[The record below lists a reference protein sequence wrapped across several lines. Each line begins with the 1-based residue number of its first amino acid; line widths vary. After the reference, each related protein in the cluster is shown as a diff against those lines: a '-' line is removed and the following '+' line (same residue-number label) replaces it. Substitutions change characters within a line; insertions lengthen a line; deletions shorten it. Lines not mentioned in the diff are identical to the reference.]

1 MPSFSWPGTWYG
13 PRYWNASCAT
23 LRHSTNAHHGATG
36 PHRECQVKAPG
47 VGSGGLDLDLAL
59 TWACLGKLGLACR
72 RINITIAWL
81 GPLIANLGQNWTPTE
96 HKGRHSN
103 AACAKSGPRQAH
115 VGPSGPDVGLTWGL
129 TWPTWAGLPAKSGP
143 RQDHVWH
150 SGHDVS
156 LTWGLKWPTWAGLP
170 AKSSRSRPRQ
180 AHVGP
185 SGPDVG
191 LTWSLTW
198 PTWAGLPPSQGHVR
212 AMSGPCRAFRH

>member
-1 MPSFSWPGTWYG
+1 MNICVVSVVPNIVPNVVPNIVPNTLPNVEPNVVSDLVPTILSLRLFSICPASHGQAHGTVHDTG
-13 PRYWNASCAT
+13 MHRARPCGT
-23 LRHSTNAHHGATG
+23 VQTHMIHGATG

-143 RQDHVWH
+143 RQAH
-150 SGHDVS
+150 
-156 LTWGLKWPTWAGLP
+156 GL
-170 AKSSRSRPRQ
+170 
-180 AHVGP
+180 
-185 SGPDVG
+185 
-191 LTWSLTW
+191 
-198 PTWAGLPPSQGHVR
+198 
-212 AMSGPCRAFRH
+212 AFRP